1 MAFKGDLEMVD
12 WNVALALSEE
22 NLNVSCK
29 SFLKTVDRLIG
40 KHYPKKPIPKQNS
53 NKKKV

>member
-40 KHYPKKPIPKQNS
+40 KHYPKKPIPKQNF
-53 NKKKV
+53 NKKKI